1 MTAGMVTESA
11 PLVSSAAPRDA
22 QCPIVAFS
30 TATDAALQPSS
41 AAPLSAP
48 LHDFTRADVMASET
62 IASMSWCGE
71 GTKVRVLADLEIF
84 LDPASGVQ
92 RGTASVGEVLVAA
105 GPPVLVDDF
114 AMLPLLPGGAVQA
127 DWVGPL
133 LVEGVP
139 CAGGLAGEQP
149 IAMAVQTRRVIR
161 TGEDSSL
168 LSAVP
173 DLGVGS
179 HLSAVDGL
187 VGAAAEEPPI
197 VMDFEAKSA
206 DYASLPCFAA
216 DEPPSAM
223 DFDRTV
229 TLTGATTD
237 RLQAGAAAAKVA
249 LAAAQR
255 GETSAERI
263 IESAPL
269 PSSAAP
275 DDAQFASV
283 ACSAATDGVLL
294 PSGAAPQNPTV
305 TLTGEIKAH
314 LQAEAGAVRGALG
327 ATKDRLQAGA
337 DAAKVALVAAQ
348 RGATSA
354 DGVFESAPLLSSAGP
369 DDAQFAS
376 VARSAATD
384 GALLPSGAAPQNPT
398 VTLTGETKARLQAEA
413 GAVRVALVAAEAKLE
428 EMVVALEIARRRDSN
443 AIEAMKAAAAEAAL
457 TQVFVAGA
465 EADVAALRARL
476 NEVVRPLVA
485 AGRAEAGR
493 RKAVLL
499 AANVRDSLGVPFAS
513 ATLVVGV
520 DADPDVCADAGSACR
535 AAGLAAEMKQQIARR
550 RSEALERKAKLARLG
565 NA

>member
-161 TGEDSSL
+161 TGDDSSL

-263 IESAPL
+263 IERAPL

-283 ACSAATDGVLL
+283 ACSAATDGV
-294 PSGAAPQNPTV
+294 
-305 TLTGEIKAH
+305 
-314 LQAEAGAVRGALG
+314 
-327 ATKDRLQAGA
+327 
-337 DAAKVALVAAQ
+337 
-348 RGATSA
+348 
-354 DGVFESAPLLSSAGP
+354 
-369 DDAQFAS
+369 
-376 VARSAATD
+376 
-384 GALLPSGAAPQNPT
+384 LLPSGAAPQNPT

-428 EMVVALEIARRRDSN
+428 EMVVASEIARRRDSN

-513 ATLVVGV
+513 ATLVVGG